1 MTHIPGVPWKKG
13 KACLIIIIF
22 FFFFFFLLRFF
33 FVVMEPLLKPLH
45 LKLLSFPSS
54 ERLGILGKKEFYL
67 ERGMIIF

>member
-45 LKLLSFPSS
+45 L
-54 ERLGILGKKEFYL
+54 RLTEIHFG
-67 ERGMIIF
+67 